1 MIPRFFLE
9 ILEKFSIISHE
20 KISKIQYYYYCKILE
35 NDRFDFGNGKTVSK
49 ISVSQRLTYSRIP
62 HYYLTFENTAFNTN
76 KTQE

>member
-35 NDRFDFGNGKTVSK
+35 NDRFDFGNGKNGVENFSFPTLNLF
-49 ISVSQRLTYSRIP
+49 Q
-62 HYYLTFENTAFNTN
+62 NTALFFYMSLYS
-76 KTQE
+76 E